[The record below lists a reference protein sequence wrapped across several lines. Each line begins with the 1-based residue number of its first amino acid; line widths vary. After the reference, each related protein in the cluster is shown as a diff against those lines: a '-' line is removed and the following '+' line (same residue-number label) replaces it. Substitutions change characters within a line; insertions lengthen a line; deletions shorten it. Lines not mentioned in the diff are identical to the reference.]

1 MKQIKKTIAFILS
14 IILIV
19 CVFPTNVFSATGHSH
34 FKTTQTTKDGALQY
48 TTCNYKY
55 ERNLSYSVDKYPET
69 SHSYSNNAN
78 EKYAYSCPNVDSL
91 QVAFS
96 NKTYTEPN
104 YDFITV
110 SYSGKVIGKYS
121 GSQLAGKTLTIP
133 SNSFEISFTSDGSKT
148 FYGFSIDTITATKD
162 DFSYIL
168 SSIANKES
176 PHNYA
181 NDKVYTYNY
190 SCPGANACFVTF
202 DNNTYTES
210 KADYITITDGKNATV
225 GRYSGSQLQGKT
237 IKIPTSDFTI
247 TLSTDQSK
255 VYYGFKITKLTAI
268 TSSITRYVEN
278 PVEGYDYV
286 TPKVDYPESPHNYA
300 NNAVYNYTYSYPYA
314 KALTITFSDKCYS
327 EANYDVISIYSEQGT
342 LITQLSGSNIANAV
356 VTVPSGAFRIKF
368 TTDRSKNFYGFSI
381 DSIVATL
388 TPNNKVGLKND
399 SLTKGNAVLPVSD
412 HNYKDN
418 QKNNFF
424 TYTDPLATSIDILFN
439 PACQTEKNY
448 DFIIV
453 RDANGR
459 QIAKYSGTEAASK
472 SVHIDTNSFTIEL
485 NTDTSKNYYG
495 YSLYYISPNYTTSN
509 NIYKALT
516 EGSVYNYPE
525 SNHNY
530 ENYALNTLQ
539 EYNYTCPYENADGLE
554 VRFSDKCLLEK
565 NADYI
570 YIYDGN
576 NKLIGSYTYDQ
587 LANRT
592 VYIPTNKFTVKLK
605 SDRSVNFYGFSIDS
619 ILAVYHTDYYV
630 ENELNHNIVTT
641 AYAPSTY
648 DNSGYELCHCIY
660 CNAQEKHDYGKLVD
674 ASDITV
680 DYIDTYAYTNSV
692 ITPNVSATYADKK
705 LTLNKN
711 YTISYNTDSKSVGT
725 HTATLKFKSPY
736 VGSKTITYKIVP
748 TSVTSLTLTPAYKQI
763 AVNWQSSAS
772 NISGYEIEYADNE
785 VFNNSKVITTSST
798 AKTTTLTN
806 LSNWTKYYVRV
817 RTYST
822 VNNVKYYSEYSQIQS
837 ARTFENAQGTPPA
850 TQIYENQT
858 DYDLGSNQLSV
869 AWKDI
874 EDVQSY
880 TVQVAIN
887 STFTNLIGQYSVTDN
902 FIVINNVPKYPTY
915 YVRVR
920 SEYASKSSAW
930 GTYTLDLAEKYT
942 PVAPSSLTLTS
953 SPNSITAKWSESDKA
968 TDYIVELSKNSSF
981 TNPVSIETLST
992 EYTFAGLEYET
1003 TYYVRVKALHYD
1015 YESAYKS
1022 SSIKTKEFVINE
1034 GIVKT
1039 PVVQK
1044 DGGVSFYTFNKPAFA
1059 SQYHI
1064 PKYYNTTRF
1073 SESSREEAYQEYLR
1087 MFKKAYAEIGIT
1099 PDMDDMTKFVRI
1111 SEWIYLNVEYTD
1123 DDRTNIDVTAY
1134 HALKTGKTVCMGF
1147 AALMVDF
1154 CYFAG
1159 VPAYYVTTDNSYG
1172 AWSHAYIFVQLDGY
1186 WYICDPQMNRPFGLM
1201 LNCSNPY
1208 DEIFDKN
1215 LAANPNPAGF
1225 YIMNGQSSYWKAL
1238 CQGYKDFAFE
1248 SCQPFG
1254 TSGENGTTNSPEF
1267 EAKLK
1272 NAFIYCADY
1281 NITGRVADSVKN
1293 AQHEG
1298 YPVTKVSGYF

>member
-1 MKQIKKTIAFILS
+1 MKKIIAFILS
-14 IILIV
+14 VILIV
-19 CVFPTNVFSATGHSH
+19 CAFPASSFAATGHAH
-34 FKTTQTTKDGALQY
+34 IKTTKITADRTLQY
-48 TTCNYKY
+48 TTCDYKY
-55 ERNLSYSVDKYPET
+55 ERELSYSLDKYPET
-69 SHSYSNNAN
+69 SHSYSNNENA
-78 EKYAYSCPNVDSL
+78 KYTYSCPNVDSL
-91 QVAFS
+91 QVVFS
-96 NKTYTEPN
+96 DKTYTEPN

-110 SYSGKVIGKYS
+110 SYSGKIVGKYS
-121 GSQLAGKTLTIP
+121 GSELAGKTLTIP
-133 SNSFEISFTSDGSKT
+133 SSSFQITFTSDGSKT
-148 FYGFSIDTITATKD
+148 FYGFSIDSITATKG

-168 SSIANKES
+168 SSITSNES

-181 NDKVYTYNY
+181 NNQTYTYNY

-210 KADYITITDGKNATV
+210 KADYIVITDGNNATV

-247 TLSTDQSK
+247 TLTTDQSK
-255 VYYGFKITKLTAI
+255 VYYGFKLTKLTAI
-268 TSSITRYVEN
+268 TSSITRYVDN

-286 TPKVDYPESPHNYA
+286 TPKADYPESPHNYA
-300 NNAVYNYTYSYPYA
+300 NGATYNYTYSYPYA
-314 KALTITFSDKCYS
+314 KSLTITFSDKCYS
-327 EANYDVISIYSEQGT
+327 EANYDVLSVYSEQGT
-342 LITQLSGSNIANAV
+342 LITQLSGKDIANAV

-368 TTDRSKNFYGFSI
+368 TTDRSRNFYGFSI

-388 TPNNKVGLKND
+388 TPNNKVGLNSD
-399 SLTKGNAVLPVSD
+399 SLTKGNAVLPASD
-412 HNYKDN
+412 HNYQDN

-424 TYTDPLATSIDILFN
+424 TYTDPLAASIDIKFN

-453 RDANGR
+453 YDGNGN
-459 QIAKYSGTEAASK
+459 QVAKYSGTEAANK

-509 NIYKALT
+509 RIYKVLT

-539 EYNYTCPYENADGLE
+539 EYNYTCPYSNADGLE
-554 VRFSDKCLLEK
+554 VRFSDKCLLENK
-565 NADYI
+565 ADYI

-576 NKLIGSYTYDQ
+576 NKSLGSYTYNQ

-592 VYIPTNKFTVKLK
+592 VYIPTNKFTIKLK
-605 SDRSVNFYGFSIDS
+605 SDRSVNYYGFSIDS
-619 ILAVYHTDYYV
+619 ILAVYHTDYYA
-630 ENELNHNIVTT
+630 ENKLSHNYVTT
-641 AYAPSTY
+641 AYTPSTY
-648 DNSGYELCHCIY
+648 DNSGYEMYECTNCHRTGKY
-660 CNAQEKHDYGKLVD
+660 NYGKLVD

-680 DYIDTYAYTNSV
+680 DYVDTYAYTGSV
-692 ITPNVSATYADKK
+692 ITPNVAVTYVDKK
-705 LTLNKN
+705 LTLDKN
-711 YTISYNTDSKSVGT
+711 YTISYNTDRKSIGT
-725 HTATLKFKSPY
+725 HTATIKFKSPY
-736 VGSKTITYKIVP
+736 IGSKTITYQIVP
-748 TSVTSLTLTPAYKQI
+748 TSITSLTLTPAYKQI

-772 NISGYEIEYADNE
+772 DVSGYEVEYADNE
-785 VFNNSKVITTSST
+785 VFNNSKIITTNST
-798 AKTTTLTN
+798 SKSTTLTN
-806 LSNWTKYYVRV
+806 LKDWTKYYVRV
-817 RTYST
+817 RAYST

-837 ARTFENAQGTPPA
+837 ARTFDNTQGTPPES
-850 TQIYENQT
+850 QVYENQT
-858 DYDLGSNQLSV
+858 DYDSNNKTLTV
-869 AWKDI
+869 AW
-874 EDVQSY
+874 EAVEGVENY

-887 STFTNLIGQYSVTDN
+887 STFTNVIGQYSGTDN
-902 FIVINNVPKYPTY
+902 FVILNNIAKYPVY

-920 SEYASKSSAW
+920 SEYNSKQSGW
-930 GTYTLDLAEKYT
+930 DVYTLDLAEKYT
-942 PVAPSSLTLTS
+942 PSTPSSLTLTS
-953 SPNSITAKWSESDKA
+953 DTYTITAKWSKSDKA
-968 TDYIVELSKNSSF
+968 TGYKVELSKNSSF
-981 TNPVSIETLST
+981 TNPVSIETIST
-992 EYTFAGLEYET
+992 EYTFAGLECET

-1022 SSIKTKEFVINE
+1022 SSVKTKEFQINE

-1044 DGGVSFYTFNKPAFA
+1044 DQGVSFFTFNKPAFA

-1087 MFKKAYAEIGIT
+1087 MFKKAYPEIGIT

-1111 SEWIYLNVEYTD
+1111 SEWIYLNVEYTS
-1123 DDRTNIDVTAY
+1123 DDRTNIDSTAY

-1172 AWSHAYIFVQLDGY
+1172 AWAHAYIFVQLDGY
-1186 WYICDPQMNRPFGLM
+1186 WYICDPTMSRPFGVM
-1201 LNCSNPY
+1201 LNC
-1208 DEIFDKN
+1208 
-1215 LAANPNPAGF
+1215 ANPHEPLFDEALAKNTNLAGF

-1254 TSGENGTTNSPEF
+1254 TSGESGTTNSPEF

-1272 NAFIYCADY
+1272 NALIYCADH
-1281 NITGRVADSVKN
+1281 NINGRIADSVER
-1293 AQHEG
+1293 AQG
-1298 YPVTKVSGYF
+1298 NDYPVTQVSGFF